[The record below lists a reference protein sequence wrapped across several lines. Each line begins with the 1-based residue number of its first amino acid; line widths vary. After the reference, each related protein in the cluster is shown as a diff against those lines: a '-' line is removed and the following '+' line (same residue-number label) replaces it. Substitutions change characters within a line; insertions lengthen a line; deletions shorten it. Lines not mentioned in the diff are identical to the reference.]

1 MSVISRVPSFL
12 VSFPVSLFA
21 ESEKSEKV
29 ERQRARRFRRH
40 VIALDTVLAL
50 GGLRGWPQEPPPR
63 GPTVTLGIEVSLPD
77 RAVFY
82 IPVVGDGEM
91 TGIVPF
97 SKGRFAGIRMTPRM
111 RADSV
116 HVEVSALTTA
126 KRKLSEAT
134 CDEVQSWNSED
145 AGSYDLKENASPLLS
160 GLAGLGLPVFEVKV
174 VPVHG
179 PPPGGFHHPYA
190 NSLAYCGC
198 EYPKLRSIVNLDGSA
213 ASGVAGIASYPDAGK
228 CAQISGC
235 GQCCRTTVS
244 ASVQQASMTPDQA
257 NTEGWTKAWAN
268 LVNDAEQTFTPSVPR
283 LLGVEVE
290 LVVGN
295 AGGLEDQL
303 TLTVLDETG
312 RAVSIVT
319 ENVQTA
325 DCDHATFVIPQGG
338 VDVKPGQFY
347 RLRLSGGTTFG
358 WKYVLGGYERG
369 AATFNRRP
377 LLPNAR
383 STFLFRTF
391 GAK

>member
-1 MSVISRVPSFL
+1 MSIPRQTLYLLKSFTIFL
-12 VSFPVSLFA
+12 LFV
-21 ESEKSEKV
+21 SEKSKKA
-29 ERQRARRFRRH
+29 RRRRARRLRRH
-40 VIALDTVLAL
+40 VIALGTMLTL
-50 GGLRGWPQEPPPR
+50 GSLRGWPQEPPPR
-63 GPTVTLGIEVSLPD
+63 GPTVTIGIEVNLPD

-97 SKGRFAGIRMTPRM
+97 SKGRFAGIRITPRM

-126 KRKLSEAT
+126 KQKLSEAT
-134 CDEVQSWNSED
+134 CDELRSWNSKE
-145 AGSYDLKENASPLLS
+145 AGSYDLKENASLLLS
-160 GLAGLGLPVFEVKV
+160 GLAGLGLPVFEVKA
-174 VPVHG
+174 VPVTG

-190 NSLAYCGC
+190 SSLAYCGC
-198 EYPKLRSIVNLDGSA
+198 EYPNPRSIVNLDGST
-213 ASGVAGIASYPDAGK
+213 ASGVAGIVSYPDAGK
-228 CAQISGC
+228 CVQISGC
-235 GQCCRTTVS
+235 GQCCRTAVL
-244 ASVQQASMTPDQA
+244 ASVQQASMTPDQV
-257 NTEGWTKAWAN
+257 NTAGWTKASTN

-295 AGGLEDQL
+295 AGAVEDQL

-312 RAVSIVT
+312 RAVTIVT

-325 DCDHATFVIPQGG
+325 DCDHAMFLIPQGG
-338 VDVKPGQFY
+338 VDVTPGQSY
-347 RLRLSGGTTFG
+347 RLKLSGGTTFG
-358 WKYVLGGYERG
+358 WKYILGGYEKG
-369 AATFNRRP
+369 AATFNGRP

>member
-1 MSVISRVPSFL
+1 V
-12 VSFPVSLFA
+12 
-21 ESEKSEKV
+21 SEKSEKV

-40 VIALDTVLAL
+40 VIALGTVLAL

-97 SKGRFAGIRMTPRM
+97 SKGRFAGIRLTPRM

-116 HVEVSALTTA
+116 HVEFSALTTA

-190 NSLAYCGC
+190 NSVAYCGC

-244 ASVQQASMTPDQA
+244 ASVQQASMTPDQV
-257 NTEGWTKAWAN
+257 NTEGWTKAWTN

-319 ENVQTA
+319 ESVQTA

-369 AATFNRRP
+369 AATFNGRP